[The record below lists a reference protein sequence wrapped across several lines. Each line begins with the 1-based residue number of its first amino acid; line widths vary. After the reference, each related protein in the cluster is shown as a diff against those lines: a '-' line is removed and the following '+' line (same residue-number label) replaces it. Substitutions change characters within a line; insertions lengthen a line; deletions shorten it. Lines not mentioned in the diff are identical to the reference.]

1 MPLITRLFL
10 KAGLLFLFSS
20 LITGI
25 LLQLEFI
32 SIPIFHALFWHMLML
47 GWITQIIMGVSLWM
61 FPGRIRE
68 ENFSNQKWPWLAFT
82 FLNSGLILRII
93 SEPFIQLSTHMIWKM
108 LLITSATLQL
118 IAIGAYLIEIWPRV
132 KGKKQRAKKSKTE
145 TT

>member
-25 LLQLEFI
+25 FLQLEFI

-61 FPGRIRE
+61 FPGRTRE
-68 ENFSNQKWPWLAFT
+68 ESFSNQKWPWLAFV
-82 FLNSGLILRII
+82 FLNSGLLLRVI
-93 SEPFIQLSTHMIWKM
+93 SEPFIQQSTHVIWKI
-108 LLITSATLQL
+108 LLIISATLQL
-118 IAIGAYLIEIWPRV
+118 IAVGAYLIEIWPRV
-132 KGKKQRAKKSKTE
+132 KGKKQRAKKRKKEVS
-145 TT
+145 